1 MTKIKY
7 NTQWVLDELKSG
19 ASVEYIFFWGHRGK
33 PGQVTK
39 ACFSQWFPSSFV
51 VGGDEFFTAEH
62 WMMAHKAKLFDDK
75 ENYQEIL
82 KRPDPSAAK
91 AFGRKVRNFDPN
103 IWDASKF
110 DIVVQ
115 GNVHKFSQNDDFSRF
130 LIATEGKV
138 LVEASPV
145 DPVWGIGLS
154 HDNPDA
160 QNPAKWRGPNLL
172 GFALMEARDVLMERE
187 T

>member
-62 WMMAHKAKLFDDK
+62 WMMAHKAKLFDDRAH
-75 ENYQEIL
+75 YQEVL
-82 KRPDPSAAK
+82 KTTDPK
-91 AFGRKVRNFDPN
+91 AVKAIGRKVRNFDPKL
-103 IWDASKF
+103 WDRSKF

-115 GNVHKFSQNDDFSRF
+115 GNLHKFSQNEELSQF
-130 LIATEGKV
+130 LLGTSGKV

-145 DPVWGIGLS
+145 DPVWGIGLAQ
-154 HDNPDA
+154 DNPDA
-160 QNPAKWRGPNLL
+160 RDPGKWRGPNLL
-172 GFALMEARDVLMERE
+172 GFALMEVRDLLMRRE
-187 T
+187 